1 MRVSWPGQAKSWLA
15 QVPLP
20 PGLGKWFQKLH
31 CGDSTALSIWKLEPG
46 PWSIRRSPPKH
57 GQGSTSQ
64 LWTSLFD
71 DMPRFPWQL
80 KSTTWIQD
88 LGAHLLHHNKYTN
101 PQNGSTCTLEPGRP
115 SRQTFSSRASFSH
128 DLSYV
133 HPRQRHAM
141 MRKATDCFTA
151 TAIARPLQRKAICC
165 NSTACNSTLFQLIT
179 RPLIASRCPR
189 KLSVRVP

>member
-1 MRVSWPGQAKSWLA
+1 MHGSAEYLDPVPCASAGQDRRNPGSFKYHY
-15 QVPLP
+15 LP
-20 PGLGKWFQKLH
+20 GSANGSRS
-31 CGDSTALSIWKLEPG
+31 CAVVDTDSTALSIWKLEPG

-115 SRQTFSSRASFSH
+115 SAGCISVRQTQKPIMVAFAACRPFAPVRGTKFSNAQTAG
-128 DLSYV
+128 LS
-133 HPRQRHAM
+133 
-141 MRKATDCFTA
+141 
-151 TAIARPLQRKAICC
+151 L
-165 NSTACNSTLFQLIT
+165 LI
-179 RPLIASRCPR
+179 
-189 KLSVRVP
+189 